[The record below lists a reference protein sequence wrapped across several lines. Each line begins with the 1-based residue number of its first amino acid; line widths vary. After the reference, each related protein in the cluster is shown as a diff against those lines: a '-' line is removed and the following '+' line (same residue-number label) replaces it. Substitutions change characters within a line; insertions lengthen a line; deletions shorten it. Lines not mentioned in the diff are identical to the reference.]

1 MEKMKLNIQ
10 KFADGEVVIK
20 TTIETDDFDKK
31 IDLLEEKLE
40 ALVEEY
46 KVIER
51 EEPYEKQTDDL
62 IKLGDEID
70 RTKNKIEKLRL
81 EQQKL
86 NNTSLDNIGKKM
98 EKITKKV
105 AKWALAI
112 FGVRSA
118 YMFVRNAINT
128 IAGDDPQLKA
138 DIDYIKSALA
148 YTIEPLVR
156 SIVNFVKTLL
166 GYMGYIIKAWTGK
179 NIFEN
184 ANKSLKNANKQAK
197 ELQKTTTKF
206 DEMEILNDN
215 SSSGGGDTA
224 VAPSFDLSN
233 IESMEVPGW
242 IQWIA
247 DNREIVIGTLIGIAT
262 AIGLIKLGGLIK
274 DITDLGTTLTPI
286 GKFIV
291 KHKKTIIGTVLIVE
305 GIITTIRGVIN
316 YLKDPTWNNFLTVL
330 MGIGLVAGGVLVIF
344 GGVPALITLIIGLVG
359 ALVLVIVKNWNKIV
373 DTLKGVA
380 KWIYDKIIKPIADF
394 FVWLWEVITT
404 GLSIAW
410 DFIKGIFSAFA
421 GWIYDNV
428 IKPVADF
435 FTDLWDGIKDTF
447 VKTWDFI
454 VGSFSKGGEIFKGIG
469 EGILN
474 VFKTIVNALIDGI
487 NWVISLPFKG
497 INGLLNT
504 IRNAGVLGVHPFKG
518 LWKQDPLPIPE
529 IPKLAKGAIA
539 SYPGRGIPTTGG
551 GAIWAETAQEA
562 YLPLTDE
569 QVMSSLGENIGKH
582 ITIHATI
589 INQMNG
595 RTLSRQMK
603 IIKGESDF
611 AFNR

>member
-1 MEKMKLNIQ
+1 M
-10 KFADGEVVIK
+10 DGEVIIK
-20 TTIETDDFDKK
+20 TKLDTKSFDAQ
-31 IDLLEEKLE
+31 IDKVERQLYELDAEYAELERQKGFDEQSNEAVKLR
-40 ALVEEY
+40 A
-46 KVIER
+46 
-51 EEPYEKQTDDL
+51 Q
-62 IKLGDEID
+62 
-70 RTKNKIEKLRL
+70 IEKCSNELARLRK
-81 EQQKL
+81 EQEKI
-86 NNTSLDNIGKKM
+86 NNQSLDNIGKKI
-98 EKITKKV
+98 EKATKKV

-128 IAGDDPQLKA
+128 LSESDPQLKA
-138 DIDYIKSALA
+138 DIDYIKGALVSV
-148 YTIEPLVR
+148 IEPTVR
-156 SIVNFVKTLL
+156 RIVDFVKILL
-166 GYMGYIIKAWTGK
+166 MYIGYIINKWTGK

-184 ANKSLKNANKQAK
+184 ANKNLKGANKQAK
-197 ELQKTTTKF
+197 ELKNQLSGF
-206 DEMEILNDN
+206 DEMNVLQDT
-215 SSSGGGDTA
+215 STSGGGDTA

-242 IQWIA
+242 IKWIA
-247 DNREIVIGTLIGIAT
+247 DNREIVIGTLVGIAT

-274 DITDLGTTLTPI
+274 DITDLGTKLTPI

-291 KHKKTIIGTVLIVE
+291 KNKKTIIGTVLIVE

-380 KWIYDKIIKPIADF
+380 KWLYDKIIKPTADF

-421 GWIYDNV
+421 GWVTDNV
-428 IKPVADF
+428 IKPVADL
-435 FTDLWDGIKDTF
+435 FTGLWDGIKDTF

-454 VGSFSKGGEIFKGIG
+454 IGSFSKGGEIFKGIG

-504 IRNAGVLGVHPFKG
+504 IRNAGVLGVYPFKG

-551 GAIWAETAQEA
+551 GARWAEAGQEA

-569 QVMSSLGENIGKH
+569 QVMSSLGEAIGRNV
-582 ITIHATI
+582 TIPVTV

-595 RTLSRQMK
+595 RTISRQLQ
-603 IIKGESDF
+603 IVKGDSDF

>member
-1 MEKMKLNIQ
+1 MEDGSITIGLNIDTKSFDAQ
-10 KFADGEVVIK
+10 IVATERKLQNLEDEYELASKKDN
-20 TTIETDDFDKK
+20 FDKNSEGAIRLRK
-31 IDLLEEKLE
+31 E
-40 ALVEEY
+40 
-46 KVIER
+46 
-51 EEPYEKQTDDL
+51 
-62 IKLGDEID
+62 
-70 RTKNKIEKLRL
+70 IEKCTNELIRLRA
-81 EQQKL
+81 QQDK
-86 NNTSLDNIGKKM
+86 LDNNSYDNIKKKLDDIGKNT
-98 EKITKKV
+98 EKNTKKV

-128 IAGDDPQLKA
+128 LSESDPQLKA
-138 DIDYIKSALA
+138 DIDYIKAALVSV
-148 YTIEPLVR
+148 IEPIVR
-156 SIVNFVKTLL
+156 RIVDFVKQLL
-166 GYMGYIIKAWTGK
+166 MYIGYIIKAWTGK

-184 ANKSLKNANKQAK
+184 ANKNLKGANKQAK
-197 ELQKTTTKF
+197 ELQKTMTSF
-206 DEMEILNDN
+206 DEMNVLNN
-215 SSSGGGDTA
+215 NSSGGGDTA

-233 IESMEVPGW
+233 IDNMEVPGW

-247 DNREIVIGTLIGIAT
+247 DNREIVIGTIIGIAT

-274 DITDLGTTLTPI
+274 GITDLGTKLTPI
-286 GKFIV
+286 GKWIAKNSKAIAGV
-291 KHKKTIIGTVLIVE
+291 IAIAVGLYEI
-305 GIITTIRGVIN
+305 IRGVVQ
-316 YLKDPTWNNFLTVL
+316 YLKDPTWNNFLTIL
-330 MGIGLVAGGVLVIF
+330 LGIITTATGVFILF

-359 ALVLVIVKNWNKIV
+359 TLVLVIVKNWKKIV
-373 DTLKGVA
+373 DTLSGVA

-421 GWIYDNV
+421 NWIMDNV
-428 IKPVADF
+428 IKPVADL
-435 FTDLWDGIKDTF
+435 FTGLWDGIKDTF

-454 VGSFSKGGEIFKGIG
+454 VGAFSKGGEIFKGIG

-487 NWVISLPFKG
+487 NFVISLPFKG

-504 IRNAGVLGVHPFKG
+504 IRNAGVLGVYPFKG

-539 SYPGRGIPTTGG
+539 SYPGRGIPTVGG
-551 GAIWAETAQEA
+551 GARWGEAGQEA
-562 YLPLTDE
+562 YLPLTDA
-569 QVMSSLGENIGKH
+569 QVMSSLGETIGRNV
-582 ITIHATI
+582 TIPVTV

-595 RTLSRQMK
+595 RTISRQLQ
-603 IIKGESDF
+603 IVKGDSDF

>member
-1 MEKMKLNIQ
+1 M
-10 KFADGEVVIK
+10 DGEVIIK
-20 TTIETDDFDKK
+20 TKLDTKSFDAQIVATERKLQNLEDEYELASKKDNFDKNSEGAIRLRK
-31 IDLLEEKLE
+31 E
-40 ALVEEY
+40 
-46 KVIER
+46 
-51 EEPYEKQTDDL
+51 
-62 IKLGDEID
+62 
-70 RTKNKIEKLRL
+70 IEKCTNELIRLRA
-81 EQQKL
+81 QQDK
-86 NNTSLDNIGKKM
+86 LDNNSYDNIKKKLDDIGKNT
-98 EKITKKV
+98 EKNTKKV

-166 GYMGYIIKAWTGK
+166 VYMLYIIKAWTGK

-184 ANKSLKNANKQAK
+184 ENKSLKNANKQAK

-206 DEMEILNDN
+206 DEMEILNYN

-242 IQWIA
+242 IKWIA
-247 DNREIVIGTLIGIAT
+247 DNREIVIGTLVGIAT

-274 DITDLGTTLTPI
+274 NITDLGTKLTPI

-291 KHKKTIIGTVLIVE
+291 KHKKAIIGTVLIVE

-380 KWIYDKIIKPIADF
+380 KWIYENIIKKVADF

-404 GLSIAW
+404 GLSNAW
-410 DFIKGIFSAFA
+410 NFIKGIFSAFA
-421 GWIYDNV
+421 DWIYNNV
-428 IKPVADF
+428 IKPIADL
-435 FTDLWDGIKDTF
+435 FTGLWDGIKDTF

-504 IRNAGVLGVHPFKG
+504 IRNAGVLGVYPFKG

-551 GAIWAETAQEA
+551 GARWAEAGQEA